1 MDKKLTSYTTS
12 KTKLLKRNY
21 IKGLFLILIPFLF
34 SCAYSKG
41 RIYSYSENGLFQ
53 KGWMEIVKE
62 NSIGKDENIKV
73 IPLFK
78 NENGSHFII
87 QIRDREKP
95 HIHETHDLTVVVK
108 RGKGVL
114 HIGKD
119 ELPMKCDDIAFI
131 PKGIFHYFVNTGSE
145 PAVAYVIFNPIY
157 DGKDIKYRD

>member
-1 MDKKLTSYTTS
+1 M
-12 KTKLLKRNY
+12 
-21 IKGLFLILIPFLF
+21 PFLF
-34 SCAYSKG
+34 ACSHSKG
-41 RIYSYSENGLFQ
+41 MIYSGDEKEIYK

-62 NSIGKDENIKV
+62 NPIGKDENIKV

-119 ELPMKCDDIAFI
+119 ELPMKCEDIAFI
-131 PKGIFHYFVNTGSE
+131 PKGVFHYFVNTGSE
-145 PAVAYVIFNPIY
+145 PAVAYAIFNPSY
-157 DGKDIKYRD
+157 DGKDMKYVEERQ